1 MNRNLGRVSAVLN
14 VVLFSWGSCL
24 CPLTNV
30 CFLRASLERPFSY
43 LMPWS
48 GFPENSNL
56 GHPLQPQLR
65 VLWWD
70 DIGRMT
76 PWPSKTSMRGC
87 CLHSQRKTGATWKSV
102 CVFAQARPPGI
113 SSGLALKVLVFLL
126 WKNQKLSKGA
136 ENKSQLRII
145 CRTGGF
151 FLWCWW
157 TG

>member
-1 MNRNLGRVSAVLN
+1 MDRNLGRVSAVLN
-14 VVLFSWGSCL
+14 VVPFKWGGCL
-24 CPLTNV
+24 CPLTNA

-48 GFPENSNL
+48 GFPGNSNL

-65 VLWWD
+65 VPWWD
-70 DIGRMT
+70 SIGRMT
-76 PWPSKTSMRGC
+76 PWPSKTSMGGYYW
-87 CLHSQRKTGATWKSV
+87 HSQRKTGATWKCV
-102 CVFAQARPPGI
+102 CVFAQAPPPGI
-113 SSGLALKVLVFLL
+113 PRALALKVLVFLL
-126 WKNQKLSKGA
+126 RKNQKLPKGA

-145 CRTGGF
+145 CRTGE